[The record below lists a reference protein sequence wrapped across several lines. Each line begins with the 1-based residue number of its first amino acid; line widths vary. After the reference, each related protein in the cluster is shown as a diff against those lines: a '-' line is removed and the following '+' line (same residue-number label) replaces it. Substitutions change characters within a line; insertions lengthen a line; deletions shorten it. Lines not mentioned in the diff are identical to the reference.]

1 MRYRFRGAIGRSAT
15 GQMSDA
21 AKIVEPQPA
30 RPSRTDEELLAYRLR
45 QQSVL
50 TQFGHKALEASDF
63 DQLFSAAVRLCAT
76 GMRAAFCKVLE
87 YLPDRNRLLVRAGI
101 GWRPGVVGHSTLGI
115 EKDFPAG
122 FVFQTGK
129 PVISNHLEH
138 ERRFQTPPLL
148 AEHGVKRSVTVPIT
162 LARGHPWGVLAADSP
177 DEGQFDAPDI
187 AFMQGVAQLLGA
199 AIQRLRNE
207 GALRAGEERF
217 RSLYEAQQTPH
228 LVLSTDFIIEAASPA
243 YLKATMTRAKDLVG
257 RNMFD
262 AFPDNPDDP
271 EATGVRNLSA
281 SLNRVLEHCR
291 PDRMAVQ
298 KYDIRRPDGEFEER
312 WWAPINI
319 PVFATDG
326 SVRSII
332 HQVEDVTAEI
342 RERQKVAEAKA
353 GEARLRELADAIPG
367 LVFETDA
374 EGRNTY
380 VNGQYCAYTG
390 RPLSALLGHGWRE
403 AIHPDDWERAL
414 AGWLEAVHT
423 GQPFETECRI
433 RRADG
438 AWRWFMLR
446 ASAIRGSDGEVEKGI
461 GVCTDV
467 DDAKRAEAAL
477 RESEEQ
483 FRTMA
488 DALPQLAWMADEK
501 GWIYWYNRRWY
512 EYTGT
517 RLEEMEGWGWRKVHH
532 PDHVDRVVERIKLS
546 WETGEP
552 WEDTFP
558 LRGADGQYRWFLSRA
573 VPLRDADGRVTR
585 WFGTN
590 TDITERQ
597 KLEEFQALLI
607 REISH
612 RVKNSLAL
620 VSALLHLQARTLGDP
635 SRTALADAASR
646 VQAVAT
652 VHDQLFREA
661 DAREVDLEPFLCN
674 LASAIST
681 AGPKHETIARI
692 AHAMVSADMAVPIGL
707 LVNELVTNAYKYA
720 YPSGEEGEVRI
731 IGERLGDS
739 RYRLEVRDCG
749 CGLPEGFDVDRP
761 STSSLGM
768 RVITSL
774 SRQLRGELK
783 ASSAEPGAR
792 FTLVF
797 PLEAPSSLE
806 TRPA

>member
-1 MRYRFRGAIGRSAT
+1 MA
-15 GQMSDA
+15 DA
-21 AKIVEPQPA
+21 AKIVEPQPGQGG
-30 RPSRTDEELLAYRLR
+30 RTEEELLAYRLR

-50 TQFGHKALEASDF
+50 TEFGRKALEASDF
-63 DQLFSAAVRLCAT
+63 DQLFTEAVGLCAE
-76 GMRAAFCKVLE
+76 GMRAAFCKLLE
-87 YLPDRNRLLVRAGI
+87 YIPEQHRLLVRAGV
-101 GWRPGVVGHSTLGI
+101 GWRPGVVGRETLAV
-115 EKDFPAG
+115 DRDSPAG
-122 FVFQTGK
+122 FVFQTGQ

-138 ERRFQTPPLL
+138 EQRFRTPTLL
-148 AEHGVKRSVTVPIT
+148 MEHGVKRALNVLVT
-162 LARGHPWGVLAADSP
+162 LARGRPWGVLAADSP
-177 DEGQFDAPDI
+177 DEGQFDGTDI
-187 AFMQGVAQLLGA
+187 EFMRGMAQMLGA

-207 GALRAGEERF
+207 DALRAGEERF

-228 LVLSTDFIIEAASPA
+228 LVLSPDLTIEAASPA
-243 YLKATMTRAKDLVG
+243 YLEATMTRAEDLVG
-257 RNMFD
+257 RNLFD
-262 AFPDNPDDP
+262 AFPDNPADP
-271 EATGVRNLSA
+271 EATGVRNLGA
-281 SLNRVLEHCR
+281 SLKRVLENRR
-291 PDRMAVQ
+291 PDRMPVQ

-312 WWAPINI
+312 WWAPLNI

-332 HQVEDVTAEI
+332 HQVEDVTAEM
-342 RERQKVAEAKA
+342 RERQKVAEARA
-353 GEARLRELADAIPG
+353 GETRLRELADAIPG

-380 VNGQYCAYTG
+380 VNRQYCAYTG
-390 RPLSALLGHGWRE
+390 LPPSALLGHGWRE
-403 AIHPDDWERAL
+403 AIHPEDRRPAL
-414 AGWLEAVHT
+414 AGWLEAVRT

-446 ASAIRGSDGEVEKGI
+446 TTVIRDADGRAAKGI

-467 DDAKRAEAAL
+467 DDAKHAEAAL

-488 DALPQLAWMADEK
+488 DALPQLAWMADAK

-517 RLEEMEGWGWRKVHH
+517 TLEEMEGWGWRKVHH
-532 PDHVDRVVERIKLS
+532 PDHVDRVVGKIRHS

-573 VPLRDADGRVTR
+573 DPLRDAEGRVTR

-590 TDITERQ
+590 TDITEKQ
-597 KLEEFQALLI
+597 KLEEFQTLLI

-620 VSALLHLQARTLGDP
+620 VSSLLNLQARTLRDQ
-635 SRTALADAASR
+635 SRASLEDAAQR

-652 VHDQLFREA
+652 VHDQLFRQA
-661 DAREVDLEPFLCN
+661 DAREIDLEPFLGN
-674 LASAIST
+674 LASAISA
-681 AGPKHETIARI
+681 AGPEHETIARI
-692 AHAMVSADMAVPIGL
+692 EPATVSADMAVPLGL
-707 LVNELVTNAYKYA
+707 LVNELVTNAYKHAYA
-720 YPSGEEGEVRI
+720 EGEGGEIRI
-731 IGERLGDS
+731 TGEALDDG
-739 RYRLEVRDCG
+739 RYRLEVSDSGR
-749 CGLPEGFDVDRP
+749 GLPENFDVNR
-761 STSSLGM
+761 SSGSSLGM

-774 SRQLRGELK
+774 SRQLEGELL
-783 ASSAEPGAR
+783 AGSAEPGAR

-797 PLEAPSSLE
+797 PLRAPSSVQS
-806 TRPA
+806 PPG